1 METDSRQRGSAYR
14 RISTLLVVVTLAL
27 VPLTGLGAAQ
37 TAGEAGNQSYVAV
50 QNGECVPITSFTGEE
65 SAREFYDYRLPEEFA
80 DNPYINATGEAF
92 GSEGTTEL
100 QEPNTSIVFLYTD
113 TQGTNETSDDETSLV
128 LVHGAEADDSSDGGT
143 ATFTITNLPED
154 GEWEVR
160 DDEYNGTTNEDNW
173 NVSETETV
181 VDWLWGE
188 AATDGGAFTGLDND
202 TNVTIDPA
210 FNEASALANTTNGTN
225 ASSGTVE
232 QWQVLSNETDDV
244 NRTDLELNQSLQ
256 LAAGTCGDI
265 GGDTANDT
273 ETNETATV
281 SFENQTSD
289 GTSVIVENATVPR
302 GGYVTIHNE
311 SLLDGDAVGSVVGV
325 SDYLEAGEYDNLTVD
340 LFDVPG
346 AEFNESE
353 LTENQ
358 TLIAMPHEETT
369 GNETYDFVSSNG
381 TDDVPY
387 TDNGEAVI
395 DDANVTVGNETTV
408 TDDNESGLDTD
419 FDNVLVPAGGND
431 ATQTT
436 NNDTETTDND
446 TGTNETA
453 TVSFEDQTSDGTS
466 VTVENATVPR
476 GGYVTIHN
484 ESLLDGDAVGS
495 VVGVS
500 DYLEAGEYDNLTV
513 DLFDVPGADFD
524 ESELTEN
531 QTLIAMPHEETTGDE
546 TYDFVSSNGTDDVP
560 YTDNGEAVTDDAEIT
575 IGNETD
581 GNVTDGNETDE
592 TDGNVTDGNV
602 TDGNETDETD
612 GNVTDDTDTETP
624 DEDTPEDD
632 TPDEETEEETPADG
646 TPDEAT
652 PN

>member
-80 DNPYINATGEAF
+80 DNPYVNATGEAF

-113 TQGTNETSDDETSLV
+113 TQGTNETSDDDTSLV

-160 DDEYNGTTNEDNW
+160 DDDYEGATNEDNW

-225 ASSGTVE
+225 TTSGTVQ

-256 LAAGTCGDI
+256 LAAGTCGDVA
-265 GGDTANDT
+265 GDAADDNDTA
-273 ETNETATV
+273 TNETATV

-289 GTSVIVENATVPR
+289 GTSVIVQNATVPR

-369 GNETYDFVSSNG
+369 GDETYDFVSSNG

-395 DDANVTVGNETTV
+395 DDANVTIGNETTV
-408 TDDNESGLDTD
+408 ADDNESGLDTD

-431 ATQTT
+431 ATQTA
-436 NNDTETTDND
+436 NNDTTDND
-446 TGTNETA
+446 TATNETA
-453 TVSFEDQTSDGTS
+453 TVSFDDQTSDGTS
-466 VTVENATVPR
+466 VIVQNATVPR

-513 DLFDVPGADFD
+513 DLFDVPGAEFN

-581 GNVTDGNETDE
+581 E
-592 TDGNVTDGNV
+592 

-624 DEDTPEDD
+624 DEDTPDEETPDDD
-632 TPDEETEEETPADG
+632 TPDEETPDEATPEDD